1 MTHRLP
7 LLLAAVAL
15 SMTATGGAPRA
26 PLAPRLLA
34 AQSATPTA
42 TATATATATK
52 TTARAAAPIPVIFV
66 HGNGDHAGLWDNTI
80 WRFESNGYPRDRL
93 FAVDLPNP
101 MATSSVSA
109 RESNRS
115 TPEDQAAALA
125 GFVTRV
131 LLRTGA
137 SKVALV
143 GSSRGGLTIRHYVRF
158 GGGAAHV
165 SHVITCGT
173 PNHGV
178 MALATMQPESEFNGL
193 SPYLRALNA
202 GSEVVAGVRFLALR
216 SDSLDKYAQ
225 PTGAAL
231 GAPAMRTGVDALSP
245 ELKGALNVVLPG
257 TDHREVAF
265 GAEAFA
271 AQYRFLTGRAPRTTA
286 IEPES
291 VVVLD
296 GMISANAAGAPTNL
310 PLARALV
317 TVHELD
323 AATGARTR
331 EAVHRAVTRDDG
343 RWGPFTARPSV
354 HYEFEV
360 AAPDSSVI
368 LHMYRS
374 PFPRS
379 TAVMNIR
386 LPAPQPRRGDS
397 VSVLVTRPRGYLGVS
412 RDTVLFDSA
421 PARGITPGV
430 PSVDRALR
438 WFAADA
444 PRAVRTSL
452 NGETIVV
459 RTHPQDARRLV
470 VAEFQQE

>member
-1 MTHRLP
+1 MTPRLTV
-7 LLLAAVAL
+7 LLTAAVL
-15 SMTATGGAPRA
+15 SSPVTGGPTLWPC
-26 PLAPRLLA
+26 PLE
-34 AQSATPTA
+34 AQ
-42 TATATATATK
+42 
-52 TTARAAAPIPVIFV
+52 TTARTAARTAARPAAAPVPVIFV
-66 HGNGDHAGLWDNTI
+66 HGNGDHAGMWDNTI

-93 FAVDLPNP
+93 FAVDLPHP
-101 MATSSVSA
+101 LATSTVSA

-125 GFVTRV
+125 AFVTRV

-137 SKVALV
+137 TKVALV

-231 GAPAMRTGVDALSP
+231 GAPGMRTGVDARSP
-245 ELKGALNVVLPG
+245 ALEGARNVVLPG

-265 GAEAFA
+265 GAESFA
-271 AQYRFLTGRAPRTTA
+271 AQYRFLTGRAPRTMA
-286 IEPES
+286 IVPES
-291 VVVLD
+291 TVVLD

-310 PLARALV
+310 PLARATV

-323 AATGARTR
+323 AATGERTR
-331 EAVHRAVTRDDG
+331 EAVYRAVTRDDG
-343 RWGPFTARPSV
+343 RWGPFTARPSAY
-354 HYEFEV
+354 YEFEV

-379 TAVMNIR
+379 STVMNIR
-386 LPAPQPRRGDS
+386 LPAPQARRGDS
-397 VSVLVTRPRGYLGVS
+397 VSVLVSRPRGYLGVG
-412 RDTVLFDSA
+412 RDTVLFDNA
-421 PARGITPGV
+421 PATGITPGV

-444 PRAVRTSL
+444 PRSVRTTL
-452 NGETIVV
+452 NRETIVV
-459 RTHPQDARRLV
+459 RTHPQDKRRLV

>member
-1 MTHRLP
+1 MRTRLADS
-7 LLLAAVAL
+7 L
-15 SMTATGGAPRA
+15 A
-26 PLAPRLLA
+26 PLARLVPAALAAFLLA
-34 AQSATPTA
+34 PVPLDAQL
-42 TATATATATK
+42 
-52 TTARAAAPIPVIFV
+52 ARPARPAAAKPVAPAAAPVPIIFV

-80 WRFESNGYPRDRL
+80 WRFESNGYPRERL

-101 MATSSVSA
+101 MATSAVTA

-125 GFVTRV
+125 AFVTRV

-231 GAPAMRTGVDALSP
+231 GAPGMRTGVDALSP
-245 ELKGALNVVLPG
+245 ALKGALNVVLPG

-265 GAEAFA
+265 GPEAFA
-271 AQYRFLTGRAPRTTA
+271 AQYRFLTGQAPRTMA
-286 IEPES
+286 IVPES

-310 PLARALV
+310 PLARATV

-343 RWGPFTARPSV
+343 RWGPFTARPTA

-368 LHMYRS
+368 LHMYRA

-386 LPAPQPRRGDS
+386 LPAPQNRRGDS
-397 VSVLVTRPRGYLGVS
+397 VSVLVTRPRGYLGVG

-421 PARGITPGV
+421 PAGGITPGV

-444 PRAVRTSL
+444 PRAVRTTL
-452 NGETIVV
+452 NSESIVV
-459 RTHPQDARRLV
+459 RTHPQDPRRLV
-470 VAEFQQE
+470 VAEFPQD